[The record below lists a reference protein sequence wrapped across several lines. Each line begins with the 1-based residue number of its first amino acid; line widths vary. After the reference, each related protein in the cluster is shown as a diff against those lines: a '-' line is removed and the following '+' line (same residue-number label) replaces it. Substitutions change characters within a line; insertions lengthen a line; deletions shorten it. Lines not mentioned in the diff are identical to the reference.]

1 MVGREALNWLKEAI
15 ADYKRTER
23 AFEDEDWALA
33 AFMSQQ
39 ACEKSFKDGEPH

>member
-23 AFEDEDWALA
+23 AFEDWALA